1 MAAGPRNSVRRRGPV
16 YRMAGYGG
24 VLLALL
30 LLRQGSAL
38 PEDGR
43 QEGGLFITVQNPITS
58 EVVSRV
64 VAKSER
70 ALASGKIGKLIFDF
84 NPGGHSSCSE
94 DYGACRDLA
103 AHLLNL
109 KQCQTV
115 AFVHNEVT
123 GHTVLPVLA
132 CQEIVMSREA
142 KIGRALSE
150 REEKK
155 MPLRE
160 RDDDRVIFYKTVV
173 EGRYPPA
180 VVLKMLDRKIE
191 VVEATWRGGVWYI
204 DKSKQAEE
212 AAKGVVVTRQDPV
225 LPRGDE
231 GFYTATEAQKF
242 GLCTLIKESRA
253 EVAEAYQLAP
263 SSLREDPLEGRDPKA
278 VRIKVDQR
286 LTRQYLATIERL
298 IRQAIGHQANFIILE
313 LETSGGDTQDLSGA
327 LLQAES
333 LAEKLRKLR
342 DDKDEF
348 PVMTVAYIPERAP
361 DAAVFLALG
370 CTEIVMGKDAEIGD
384 FDALVYQRQGR
395 GKVERNPDE
404 YRLQRDSLVGLAQE
418 QGYSP
423 LLVQGMLD
431 RTLTIYRVQSQK
443 GQAEWRLISEEELLE
458 DQAPGGAHKWGNKTL
473 IKPGGQEG
481 RFLKLHARQALELG
495 LAREVVND
503 YADLRQLYG
512 LQKPVR
518 DAGYDFLYQ
527 LAQFLTH
534 PLVSVFLIMI
544 GIACLILELKMP
556 GVGLPG
562 VIAAVCFVLYFWAQS
577 QLREDMTMLAILL
590 FVLGLILIGLEIFL
604 MPGFTVPGVSG
615 VILVVVSLA
624 LATLER
630 KPETTKDWLDFGQAL
645 GKIGLSLA
653 GAITLV
659 FLVAW
664 YLPSIP
670 YASRLILKP
679 PVEGRAS
686 TERNEVT
693 APLAEGIQPE
703 VAALLG
709 AIGVAATAL
718 RPAGIARF
726 GEEFVD
732 VISEGSYV
740 PAGTRV
746 QVIEI
751 EGNRVVVKEV

>member
-1 MAAGPRNSVRRRGPV
+1 MAAGARNPVRWPSPV
-16 YRMAGYGG
+16 YRTAVHG
-24 VLLALL
+24 VVLFALSLLPGSPALS
-30 LLRQGSAL
+30 QGA
-38 PEDGR
+38 PPD
-43 QEGGLFITVQNPITS
+43 GGLFITIENPITS

-64 VAKSER
+64 LAKSER
-70 ALASGKIGKLIFDF
+70 AVASGKVGRLIFDF
-84 NPGGHSSCSE
+84 NPGGHPSCSE

-109 KQCQTV
+109 KQCQTI

-132 CQEIVMSREA
+132 CQQLVMSREA
-142 KIGRALSE
+142 KIGRALSA

-160 RDDDRVIFYKTVV
+160 RDDDRIIFYKTVV
-173 EGRYPPA
+173 EGRYPTA
-180 VVLKMLDRKIE
+180 IVLKMLDRKIE
-191 VVEATWRGGVWYI
+191 VVEATWQGGVWYI
-204 DKSKQAEE
+204 DKSRQAEE
-212 AAKGVVVTRQDPV
+212 AAKGVVVTRQEPV
-225 LPRGDE
+225 LPRGDQ
-231 GFYTATEAQKF
+231 GFCTAADAQKF

-253 EVAEAYQLAP
+253 DVAEAYQLAP
-263 SSLREDPLEGRDPKA
+263 SSLREDPLEGREPKA

-286 LTRQYLATIERL
+286 LSRQYLATIERL
-298 IRQAIGHQANFIILE
+298 IRQAIGRQANFIILQ
-313 LETSGGDTQDLSGA
+313 LETSGGDTQDLYPS
-327 LLQAES
+327 LLQAQS

-348 PVMTVAYIPERAP
+348 PVMTVAYIPGRAP

-370 CTEIVMGKDAEIGD
+370 CSEIVMDQNAEIGD
-384 FDALVYQRQGR
+384 FESVIYKRQGR
-395 GKVERNPDE
+395 GQVERSAEE
-404 YRLQRDSLVGLAQE
+404 YRLVREALVGLARE

-423 LLVQGMLD
+423 LLLQGMLD
-431 RTLTIYRVQSQK
+431 RSLTIYRVQSQK

-458 DQAPGGAHKWGNKTL
+458 DQAPGGAHRWGNKAL
-473 IKPGGQEG
+473 IKAGGNKG
-481 RFLKLHARQALELG
+481 SFLKLPAMRAKELG
-495 LAREVVND
+495 LAREVVSD
-503 YADLRQLYG
+503 YADLQRAYG
-512 LQKPVR
+512 LEKRVR

-527 LAQFLTH
+527 LAQFLTL

-577 QLREDMTMLAILL
+577 QLREDMTMLAVLL

-604 MPGFTVPGVSG
+604 MPGFTVPGISG
-615 VILVVVSLA
+615 VVLIVVSLA

-645 GKIGLSLA
+645 GAIGLSLA
-653 GAITLV
+653 GAITLAL
-659 FLVAW
+659 LVAW

-679 PVEGRAS
+679 PMDAGAGM
-686 TERNEVT
+686 ERDDV
-693 APLAEGIQPE
+693 AVAGSEGIHPE
-703 VAALLG
+703 LAALLG

-718 RPAGIARF
+718 RPAGIARL

-732 VISEGSYV
+732 VISEGSYI
-740 PAGTRV
+740 PEGTRV
-746 QVIEI
+746 QVVEI

>member
-1 MAAGPRNSVRRRGPV
+1 LVAAV
-16 YRMAGYGG
+16 
-24 VLLALL
+24 
-30 LLRQGSAL
+30 LLRQGPGVTQEAR
-38 PEDGR
+38 P
-43 QEGGLFITVQNPITS
+43 EGGLFITVQNPITS
-58 EVVSRV
+58 EVVSRI
-64 VAKSER
+64 VAKSDR
-70 ALASGKIGKLIFDF
+70 AVASGKVGKIIFDF
-84 NPGGHSSCSE
+84 NEGSHPSCSE

-132 CQEIVMSREA
+132 CQELIMSKEA
-142 KIGRALSE
+142 KLGRALSE

-160 RDDDRVIFYKTVV
+160 RDDDRVIFYRTVV

-180 VVLKMLDRKIE
+180 IVLKMLDRRME
-191 VVEATWRGGVWYI
+191 VVEATWKGGVWYI
-204 DKSKQAEE
+204 DKSRQPEE
-212 AAKGVVVTRQDPV
+212 AAKGVVVTRQEPV
-225 LPRGDE
+225 LPRGDL
-231 GFYTATEAQKF
+231 GFYTAAEAQKF
-242 GLCTLIKESRA
+242 GLCTLLKESRA
-253 EVAEAYQLAP
+253 ELAEAYQLAP
-263 SSLREDPLEGRDPKA
+263 SSLREDPLEGREPNA
-278 VRIKVDQR
+278 VRIKVDQP
-286 LTRQYLATIERL
+286 LTKQFASTLERL
-298 IRQAIGHQANFIILE
+298 IRQAIARQANFIILQ
-313 LETSGGDTQDLSGA
+313 LECSGGDTQAASDLA
-327 LLQAES
+327 WW
-333 LAEKLRKLR
+333 LRTLK

-348 PVMTVAYIPERAP
+348 PVMTVAYIPQRAP
-361 DAAVFLALG
+361 DAAVFLAFG
-370 CTEIVMGKDAEIGD
+370 CTEIVMSRDAEIGD
-384 FDALVYQRQGR
+384 FDAVVYKQRPGR
-395 GKVERNPDE
+395 GLGRIEANPED
-404 YRLQRDSLVGLAQE
+404 YRMRRDSLVGLARE

-423 LLVQGMLD
+423 LLAQGMLD

-443 GQAEWRLISEEELLE
+443 GQAEWRLVSEEELRE
-458 DQAPGGAHKWGNKTL
+458 DQGPAGAHKWGNKTL
-473 IKPGGQEG
+473 IKPGAKEG
-481 RFLKLHARQALELG
+481 TFFKAKAQLAKELG
-495 LAREVVND
+495 LAREVVTD
-503 YADLRQLYG
+503 YSDLQRLYG
-512 LQKPVR
+512 LSRVR
-518 DAGYDFLYQ
+518 EGGYDFLYQ

-577 QLREDMTMLAILL
+577 QLAGQMTMLAILL

-604 MPGFTVPGVSG
+604 MPGFTVPGISG
-615 VILVVVSLA
+615 VVLVVVSLA

-630 KPETTKDWLDFGQAL
+630 KPETTQEWISFGRAL
-645 GKIGLSLA
+645 GAIGLSLA
-653 GAITLV
+653 GAITIA

-679 PVEGRAS
+679 PAEARESFEGDES
-686 TERNEVT
+686 
-693 APLAEGIQPE
+693 APAAAEGIHAE
-703 VAALLG
+703 LAALLG
-709 AIGVAATAL
+709 AIGVASTAL

-726 GEEFVD
+726 GDEFVD

-740 PAGTRV
+740 AAGTRV

>member
-1 MAAGPRNSVRRRGPV
+1 LFAF
-16 YRMAGYGG
+16 
-24 VLLALL
+24 L
-30 LLRQGSAL
+30 LLRHSPAL
-38 PEDGR
+38 AQEMR

-58 EVVSRV
+58 EVFSRV

-70 ALASGKIGKLIFDF
+70 ALASGKVGKLIFDF
-84 NPGGHSSCSE
+84 NPGGHPSCSE

-132 CQEIVMSREA
+132 CQELVMSREA
-142 KIGRALSE
+142 KIGRALSA

-160 RDDDRVIFYKTVV
+160 RDDDRIVFYRTVV

-180 VVLKMLDRKIE
+180 IVLKMLDRKIE
-191 VVEATWRGGVWYI
+191 VVEATWKGGVWYI
-204 DKSKQAEE
+204 DKSRQAEE
-212 AAKGVVVTRQDPV
+212 AARGVVVTRQDPV
-225 LPRGDE
+225 LPRGDQ
-231 GFYTATEAQKF
+231 GFYTAADAQKF

-253 EVAEAYQLAP
+253 EVAEAYQLSP
-263 SSLREDPLEGRDPKA
+263 SSLREDPLEGREPKA

-286 LTRQYLATIERL
+286 LTRQFLATIERL
-298 IRQAIGHQANFIILE
+298 IRQAIGRQANFIILQ
-313 LETSGGDTQDLSGA
+313 LESSGADTQDLFGV
-327 LLQAES
+327 LLQAQT
-333 LAEKLRKLR
+333 LGEKLRKLR

-370 CTEIVMGKDAEIGD
+370 CTEIVMGKNAVIGD
-384 FDALVYQRQGR
+384 FDSLVYKRHGR
-395 GKVERNPDE
+395 GKVETKPEE
-404 YRLQRDSLVGLAQE
+404 YLMVRDALAGLARE

-431 RTLTIYRVQSQK
+431 QTLTIYRVQSQK
-443 GQAEWRLISEEELLE
+443 GPSEWRLISEDELQE
-458 DQAPGGAHKWGNKTL
+458 DQAPGGAHRWGNKAL
-473 IKPGGQEG
+473 IKPGGKGQ
-481 RFLKLHARQALELG
+481 FLTLKAQRAKELG
-495 LAREVVND
+495 LAREVVDD
-503 YADLRQLYG
+503 YTDFQRVYG
-512 LQKPVR
+512 LEKHVR

-577 QLREDMTMLAILL
+577 QLREDMTMLAVLL

-604 MPGFTVPGVSG
+604 MPGFTVPGISG
-615 VILVVVSLA
+615 VVLIVVSLA

-630 KPETTKDWLDFGQAL
+630 KPETTKDWLDFGQTL
-645 GKIGLSLA
+645 GAIGLSLA
-653 GAITLV
+653 GAITLA

-679 PVEGRAS
+679 PTEASAGVEGEDGA
-686 TERNEVT
+686 
-693 APLAEGIQPE
+693 ALALEGIHPE
-703 VAALLG
+703 LAALLG

>member
-1 MAAGPRNSVRRRGPV
+1 
-16 YRMAGYGG
+16 
-24 VLLALL
+24 
-30 LLRQGSAL
+30 
-38 PEDGR
+38 
-43 QEGGLFITVQNPITS
+43 
-58 EVVSRV
+58 
-64 VAKSER
+64 
-70 ALASGKIGKLIFDF
+70 
-84 NPGGHSSCSE
+84 
-94 DYGACRDLA
+94 
-103 AHLLNL
+103 
-109 KQCQTV
+109 
-115 AFVHNEVT
+115 
-123 GHTVLPVLA
+123 
-132 CQEIVMSREA
+132 
-142 KIGRALSE
+142 
-150 REEKK
+150 
-155 MPLRE
+155 
-160 RDDDRVIFYKTVV
+160 
-173 EGRYPPA
+173 
-180 VVLKMLDRKIE
+180 
-191 VVEATWRGGVWYI
+191 
-204 DKSKQAEE
+204 
-212 AAKGVVVTRQDPV
+212 
-225 LPRGDE
+225 
-231 GFYTATEAQKF
+231 
-242 GLCTLIKESRA
+242 
-253 EVAEAYQLAP
+253 
-263 SSLREDPLEGRDPKA
+263 
-278 VRIKVDQR
+278 
-286 LTRQYLATIERL
+286 
-298 IRQAIGHQANFIILE
+298 
-313 LETSGGDTQDLSGA
+313 
-327 LLQAES
+327 
-333 LAEKLRKLR
+333 
-342 DDKDEF
+342 
-348 PVMTVAYIPERAP
+348 MTVAYIPERAP

-370 CTEIVMGKDAEIGD
+370 CTEIVMGKNAEIGD
-384 FDALVYQRQGR
+384 FDAVVHKRLGR
-395 GKVERNPDE
+395 GRVEANPEE
-404 YRLQRDSLVGLAQE
+404 YRMLREALAGLARE

-443 GQAEWRLISEEELLE
+443 GQAEWRLLSEEELLE
-458 DQAPGGAHKWGNKTL
+458 DQAPEGAHRWGNKTL
-473 IKPGGQEG
+473 IKPGGKQGE
-481 RFLKLHARQALELG
+481 FLMLNAVRAKELG

-503 YADLRQLYG
+503 YADLQRVYG
-512 LQKPVR
+512 LEKRVR

-604 MPGFTVPGVSG
+604 MPGFTVPGISG
-615 VILVVVSLA
+615 VVLIVVSLA

-645 GKIGLSLA
+645 GAIGLSLA

-670 YASRLILKP
+670 YASRLILQP
-679 PVEGRAS
+679 PTEGSAGMDRDEAAALG
-686 TERNEVT
+686 TD
-693 APLAEGIQPE
+693 GIHPE
-703 VAALLG
+703 LAALLG